1 MNGDSTPDA
10 PRIRMI
16 PNTSSATIIGMSH
29 HILRAHRKRISSPT
43 IPSRETAS
51 LTRSLKVIGTL
62 SALSGIVVIRYH
74 LFSNQKR
81 SHSQQIQA
89 AVVKGIPGVGG
100 RGHDRFAAQ
109 IERRV

>member
-10 PRIRMI
+10 PSTRIT
-16 PNTSSATIIGMSH
+16 PNTSSAIIIGMSH

-62 SALSGIVVIRYH
+62 SVFSGIVVIRHH
-74 LFSNQKR
+74 LLSNQKR

-89 AVVKGIPGVGG
+89 AVVKGIPGVGR
-100 RGHDRFAAQ
+100 RGDDR
-109 IERRV
+109 